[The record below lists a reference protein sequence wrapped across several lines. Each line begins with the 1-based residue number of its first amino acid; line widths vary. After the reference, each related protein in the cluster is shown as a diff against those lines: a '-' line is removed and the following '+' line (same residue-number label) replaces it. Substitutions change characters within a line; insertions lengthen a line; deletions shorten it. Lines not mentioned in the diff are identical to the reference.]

1 MCSKP
6 QQIMQWLVEDLTE
19 LQRKL
24 KEKDTD
30 VIAEESGEED
40 DGLDSML

>member
-1 MCSKP
+1 
-6 QQIMQWLVEDLTE
+6 MQWLVEDLTE

>member
-24 KEKDTD
+24 KEKETE

>member
-1 MCSKP
+1 
-6 QQIMQWLVEDLTE
+6 MQWLVEDLTE

-24 KEKDTD
+24 KEKETE
-30 VIAEESGEED
+30 VIVEESGDED